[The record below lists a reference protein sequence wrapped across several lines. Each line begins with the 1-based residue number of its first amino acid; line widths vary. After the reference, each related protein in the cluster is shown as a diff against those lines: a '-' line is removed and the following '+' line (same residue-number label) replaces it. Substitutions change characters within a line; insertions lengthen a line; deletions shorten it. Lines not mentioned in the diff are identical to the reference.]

1 VKVAVVG
8 AGFSGL
14 GMAVALKNAGHDF
27 TVFEAADDV
36 GGVWHHNTYP
46 GAACDVPSYLYSYS
60 WAQRRDWPHPCSPQQ
75 EIHRYLRGIVADHG
89 LAAHLRLNT
98 AVARARWGDGWKLE
112 TTDGERLEFDALVL
126 ACGQLSRPAFPCL
139 DGEFGGAAFHSAEW
153 DHSVDLRGKRVA
165 VIGTGA
171 SAVQFV
177 PRIAEQA
184 ASLDVYQRTPAY
196 MMPRRNPVYSGAA
209 MAALRNVGGLQWL
222 RRHGTKAY
230 MELMTLGLLKVAPI
244 AKAIEL
250 NSRAF
255 LRYKVRDPELRR
267 KLTPDYR
274 FGCKRILFSSYYY
287 EALQRPNTELVTD
300 SVERLTADGVVAGGR
315 ERPADVI
322 IYGTGF
328 RAQDFVAPL
337 ELTGADGLDL
347 LQAWAGGAEAHLGIT
362 VAGFP
367 NAFLLYGP
375 NTNLGVGSI
384 IVMIEAQVGY
394 VMDALR
400 LAATRGA
407 LSVRPEIQQASSAVM
422 QARLRDS
429 VWTACD
435 SWYRDDAGRVV
446 NNWPGFMGEYE
457 RLVARV
463 DPAEYEFSAGSA
475 LA

>member
-1 VKVAVVG
+1 MRVAVVG

-14 GMAVALKNAGHDF
+14 GMAVALERAGHDF
-27 TVFEAADDV
+27 VLFEAAGDV

-60 WAQRRDWPHPCSPQQ
+60 WAQRRDWPHPCSPQE
-75 EIHRYLRGIVADHG
+75 EIHRYLRGIVVDEG
-89 LAAHLRLNT
+89 LGPHLRLDT
-98 AVARARWGDGWKLE
+98 PVARARWEDAGW
-112 TTDGERLEFDALVL
+112 TVDGERFDALVL
-126 ACGQLSRPAFPCL
+126 ACGQLSRPAFPRL
-139 DGEFGGAAFHSAEW
+139 EGSFGGTAFHSAEW

-165 VIGTGA
+165 VVGTGA

-177 PRIAEQA
+177 PHVVEA
-184 ASLDVYQRTPAY
+184 AAHVDVYQRTPAY
-196 MMPRRNPVYSGAA
+196 MMPRRNPLYPSAA
-209 MAALRNVGGLQWL
+209 MAALRHVPGLQWL

-230 MELMTLGLLKVAPI
+230 MEVMTLGLLKVSPI
-244 AKAIEL
+244 AKLLEL

-255 LRYKVRDPELRR
+255 LRLKVRDRELRR

-287 EALQRPNTELVTD
+287 EALQRPNAELVAD
-300 SVERLTADGVVAGGR
+300 PVERLTAGGVVAGGR
-315 ERPADVI
+315 ERPADVVI
-322 IYGTGF
+322 WGTGF

-337 ELTGADGLDL
+337 EVTGAHGVDL
-347 LQAWAGGAEAHLGIT
+347 QQAWAGGAEAHLGIT

-384 IVMIEAQVGY
+384 IVMIEAQIGY

-400 LAATRGA
+400 LAAARGA
-407 LSVRPEIQQASSAVM
+407 LSVRPEIQAASSAVV

-463 DPAEYEFSAGSA
+463 DPAEYEFVTA
-475 LA
+475 